1 MASESEP
8 IWISNPSHISIE
20 YGEGTRSIAG
30 AFIKGAGVS
39 RVLYLL
45 AKAMTISLD
54 ESLPTASSN
63 LPEFQLVRAAPGSL
77 A

>member
-1 MASESEP
+1 MGKEGVREGEAF
-8 IWISNPSHISIE
+8 PSRRMPPLLAE
-20 YGEGTRSIAG
+20 AFRYGAV
-30 AFIKGAGVS
+30 VS
-39 RVLYLL
+39 RVLFLL

-63 LPEFQLVRAAPGSL
+63 LPEFQLARAAPGSL

>member
-1 MASESEP
+1 MEKASALSRGL
-8 IWISNPSHISIE
+8 H
-20 YGEGTRSIAG
+20 
-30 AFIKGAGVS
+30 KGVVVS
-39 RVLYLL
+39 RVLFLL

>member
-1 MASESEP
+1 MLRGRIHLFGHE
-8 IWISNPSHISIE
+8 
-20 YGEGTRSIAG
+20 RSYKEKTSAFAE

-54 ESLPTASSN
+54 QSLPTASSN

>member
-1 MASESEP
+1 MA
-8 IWISNPSHISIE
+8 
-20 YGEGTRSIAG
+20 R
-30 AFIKGAGVS
+30 AFIYGAVVS
-39 RVLYLL
+39 RVLFLL

-63 LPEFQLVRAAPGSL
+63 LPEFQLPRAASGSL

>member
-1 MASESEP
+1 MVKAPAVSESLH
-8 IWISNPSHISIE
+8 S
-20 YGEGTRSIAG
+20 RVV
-30 AFIKGAGVS
+30 VS
-39 RVLYLL
+39 RVLYSNV
-45 AKAMTISLD
+45 AIGAMTISLD